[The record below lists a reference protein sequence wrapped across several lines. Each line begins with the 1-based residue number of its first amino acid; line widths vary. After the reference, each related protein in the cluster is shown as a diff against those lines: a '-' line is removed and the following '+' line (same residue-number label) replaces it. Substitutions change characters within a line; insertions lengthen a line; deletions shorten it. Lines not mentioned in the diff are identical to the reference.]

1 MRINIK
7 VNYISQD
14 LKKKTII
21 NLFLFLEF
29 LSEQSTSIGKVQ
41 QTENTL
47 NSAKSHIIE
56 IMRQRSDL
64 EKRLIKSNTAL
75 KEHMDRETVALNKIQ
90 EVLIL
95 ADAAIAEKNEA
106 LEREQETKGII
117 AYKNNLINFW
127 LIYNFTFA

>member
-117 AYKNNLINFW
+117 AIKI
-127 LIYNFTFA
+127 I